1 MLQKAKERGFAPE
14 YVLILKL
21 VASFGWFF
29 LTRLKS
35 YRLVNP
41 DGKGN
46 QPICE
51 VDIPAKGQVV
61 HLKGFGFV
69 KVFRTVSKDG
79 GA

>member
-35 YRLVNP
+35 NRLVNS
-41 DGKGN
+41 DGVGN
-46 QPICE
+46 RP
-51 VDIPAKGQVV
+51 
-61 HLKGFGFV
+61 
-69 KVFRTVSKDG
+69 SG
-79 GA
+79 GASGASSGLWVCPSVSDGLK